1 MSKFEGMTKAQ
12 LAEMVEKL
20 EAENL
25 ALKASRKR
33 GSGRKLE
40 LLEVLAEGPAS
51 ILDISNRMG
60 VSTKNVSSLKCYLRK
75 DGWGLINDEEGLTK
89 ITKFKGDVVDRQFI
103 LDHVAQERK
112 VLEAQ
117 AAKNEEGTEGGEED
131 TPE

>member
-12 LAEMVEKL
+12 MMEKL
-20 EAENL
+20 EELERKNL
-25 ALKASRKR
+25 ELQASRKR

-40 LLEVLAEGPAS
+40 LLEVLAQGPAS
-51 ILDISNRMG
+51 ILDVANKMG

-89 ITKFKGDVVDRQFI
+89 ITKFKGEVVDQAFI
-103 LDHVAQERK
+103 LDHVARERK

-117 AAKNEEGTEGGEED
+117 AAKDGEPQGE
-131 TPE
+131 

>member
-1 MSKFEGMTKAQ
+1 MSKFEGMSKSQ
-12 LAEMVEKL
+12 LVEAL
-20 EAENL
+20 EKMEKENL

-40 LLEVLAEGPAS
+40 LLAVLAEGPAS

-89 ITKFKGDVVDRQFI
+89 VTKFKGEAVDHDFI
-103 LDHVAQERK
+103 MAYIAKERE
-112 VLEAQ
+112 VMEASQ
-117 AAKNEEGTEGGEED
+117 KSEDEGPGE
-131 TPE
+131 

>member
-40 LLEVLAEGPAS
+40 LLEVLADGPAS

-75 DGWGLINDEEGLTK
+75 DGWGLINDEDGNTK
-89 ITKFKGDVVDRQFI
+89 LTKFKGAKVDKDFI
-103 LDHVAQERK
+103 LAHIAKEREVLAKAQ
-112 VLEAQ
+112 
-117 AAKNEEGTEGGEED
+117 EGGED
-131 TPE
+131 TPAE